1 MNLPQCLTNAML
13 KKNIMRTFVAI
24 EVSDQNVLNSIS
36 HVQSE
41 LSIKAKPV
49 ELHNMHFTVQ
59 FLGEISEEMTRK
71 ISDALNSLEFT
82 PFLISFV
89 GIGVFPK
96 PSFPRVIWI
105 GTNEGVNELEKLA
118 EIIRAKLS
126 QLEFS
131 PDKKF
136 KPHITIF
143 RVKNKIEDVSNK
155 LEKFSAYPFGK
166 QTISEIKL
174 KKSELTPNGP
184 IYTDLLVVKGKK

>member
-1 MNLPQCLTNAML
+1 
-13 KKNIMRTFVAI
+13 MRTFVAI
-24 EVSDQNVLNSIS
+24 EVNEQNILNSIS

-41 LSIKAKPV
+41 LNIKAKPV

-59 FLGEISEEMTRK
+59 FLGEVSEEMTRK
-71 ISDALNSLEFT
+71 ISGALSSLEFS

-105 GTNEGVNELEKLA
+105 GANEGVNELEKLA
-118 EIIRAKLS
+118 EIIRMKLS
-126 QLEFS
+126 QVGFS

-136 KPHITIF
+136 KPHVTIF
-143 RVKNKIEDVSNK
+143 RIKNKIEGISSK
-155 LEKFSAYPFGK
+155 LEKFSSYYFGK
-166 QTISEIKL
+166 QTVSEIKL

-184 IYTDLLVVKGKK
+184 IYTDLLVVKGKQ